1 MKDNKIWTV
10 CFLLLAVSLI
20 FTPELALAQIG
31 GIGGNDLAGK
41 MNGLTNSVITVIL
54 PAVSVLGLVYS
65 AILAATGD
73 QAAKSRMVLIAFASI
88 VGFLAPIIIGWLKSA
103 SGVGGF

>member
-1 MKDNKIWTV
+1 MKNKKLQTKISWCV
-10 CFLLLAVSLI
+10 PFGLIACFVL
-20 FTPELALAQIG
+20 FPELGLAQSG
-31 GIGGNDLAGK
+31 FESK
-41 MNGLTNSVITVIL
+41 VNGLTDKLIAVVL
-54 PAVSVLGLVYS
+54 PAVSILGLIYA

-73 QAAKSRMVLIAFASI
+73 QAAKSRMVLVAFASI

>member
-1 MKDNKIWTV
+1 MV
-10 CFLLLAVSLI
+10 CLVLIIGVTFLI
-20 FTPELALAQIG
+20 PELAFAQIG
-31 GIGGNDLAGK
+31 GIGSGDLAGR
-41 MNGLTNSVITVIL
+41 MNGLTSNVINVIL
-54 PAVSVLGLVYS
+54 PAVSILGLVYS

-103 SGVGGF
+103 SGAGSF